1 MFKSDSPILL
11 TVRFLLFSPAGG
23 ISGLAPDVKLCRK
36 RIFSVFQPHCQGE
49 LFLKF
54 SIRTSQA
61 QMSESYWVAFL
72 ITLSGGLQD
81 VYSYFVRGKVFANA
95 QTGNIIFL
103 SVAAAE
109 GDLGGFI
116 HYLVPLLFFVS
127 GIFIAQM
134 IRLRF
139 QHSKLHWRQW
149 ILLLE
154 ILLLACVPFIENN
167 LLANGLISMSCAM
180 QVQSF
185 RKIHAHPFA
194 STMCIGNMR
203 NMMDHLALFVHTHD
217 RAHLRSTLG
226 YLRIIAYFF
235 GGALLGSLLIDKMH
249 VYTIMISAILLFAA
263 FLLMF
268 YRAEEEELRELEEQ

>member
-1 MFKSDSPILL
+1 
-11 TVRFLLFSPAGG
+11 
-23 ISGLAPDVKLCRK
+23 
-36 RIFSVFQPHCQGE
+36 
-49 LFLKF
+49 
-54 SIRTSQA
+54 
-61 QMSESYWVAFL
+61 MSESYWVAFL

-139 QHSKLHWRQW
+139 QYRKLHWRQW

-180 QVQSF
+180 
-185 RKIHAHPFA
+185 
-194 STMCIGNMR
+194 
-203 NMMDHLALFVHTHD
+203 
-217 RAHLRSTLG
+217 
-226 YLRIIAYFF
+226 
-235 GGALLGSLLIDKMH
+235 
-249 VYTIMISAILLFAA
+249 
-263 FLLMF
+263 
-268 YRAEEEELRELEEQ
+268 